1 MRQHEAGRGYN
12 IAVGSVLAAC
22 LLGAASLPAHAQADA
37 AAGKKRYDSLCR
49 GCHGDAKTA
58 PTVGPSLVNVIGRKA
73 GADASGVI
81 SRGTAESG
89 IVWDEKTLDEY
100 LASPKQKIHGTVM
113 PVGVKDAQERA
124 NLIAYLKT
132 LKK

>member
-1 MRQHEAGRGYN
+1 MFDRSGTFRAHVAAALGV
-12 IAVGSVLAAC
+12 ALACAC
-22 LLGAASLPAHAQADA
+22 AAAHAQGDA
-37 AAGKKRYDSLCR
+37 AAGKKRYDSVCV

-58 PTVGPSLVNVIGRKA
+58 PTTGPSLANIIGRKA

-81 SRGTAESG
+81 SRANVESG
-89 IVWDEKTLDEY
+89 IVWNEKNLDEY
-100 LASPKQKIHGTVM
+100 LASPAQKIHGTVM
-113 PVGVKDAQERA
+113 PVGVKDAKERA

>member
-1 MRQHEAGRGYN
+1 MQRYKVM
-12 IAVGSVLAAC
+12 VGVVALGTGLGLAAC
-22 LLGAASLPAHAQADA
+22 ANNGGGTGDSGPAGGVSEATIAVMEVP
-37 AAGKKRYDSLCR
+37 G
-49 GCHGDAKTA
+49 
-58 PTVGPSLVNVIGRKA
+58 VGPSLVNVIGRKA